1 MIKLTGDA
9 AEARLAEAW
18 EAIHGAPSATQRIVH
33 VLRPPT
39 EYPAWLDEDWCYTD
53 WVAKDYEP
61 DETTWS
67 GFAYL
72 ASSWSYT
79 RDARRAQAALIPNIR
94 VFLLERSGWESAP
107 PWMHYFAKVHHPATA
122 VVAGEALYRVWREDC
137 HEAGISDRDYDVNI
151 WGAAGV
157 MLTGYKASYGDV
169 AWRAFL
175 ADGQEGYREERDFA
189 LSVRDLALERGE
201 LIRLP
206 AAVRQVV
213 EAEREQVIEAEREA
227 AENA

>member
-1 MIKLTGDA
+1 MIRLTGEA

-18 EAIHGAPSATQRIVH
+18 ATIHGASSVTQQIVH

-39 EYPAWLDEDWCYTD
+39 RHPAWLDEDWCYTD
-53 WVAKDYEP
+53 WVARDYEP
-61 DETTWS
+61 AEETWK
-67 GFAYL
+67 GFAYV
-72 ASSWSYT
+72 ASSWPYT
-79 RDARRAQAALIPNIR
+79 RDARRARAALIPNIR
-94 VFLLERSGWESAP
+94 VCVLERARWESAP
-107 PWMHYFAKVHHPATA
+107 PWLQFIAEVHLPATA

-137 HEAGISDRDYDVNI
+137 REAGLPDRDYDVNI

-157 MLTGYKASYGDV
+157 MLTGYGSSYGDV

-175 ADGQEGYREERDFA
+175 ENGQDGYREERDFA
-189 LSVRDLALERGE
+189 LSARDLALERGE

-206 AAVRQVV
+206 AAVRQVL
-213 EAEREQVIEAEREA
+213 EAEREA